1 MFETGAQS
9 MLEVNLNEKKLRH
22 DVAEILLELALNT
35 NQSINER
42 KI

>member
-9 MLEVNLNEKKLRH
+9 MLEVNLNEIKLRH